1 MRGVGGVVVLEKKK
15 RMELLKYAKKN
26 NIPGINNKTTKDD
39 MLRKISE
46 YQILQKRDQ
55 IRNDLLDQ
63 LERNG
68 IVGEFYVDLINDYMA
83 MWDVKNK
90 LIADI
95 ETKGVSIRYQNGEN
109 QWGYKKNDSVGE
121 LQRTNNQMLRI
132 LDHLGL
138 KPSKADTEN
147 VDPTDLEM

>member
-1 MRGVGGVVVLEKKK
+1 MLNKMTRAD
-15 RMELLKYAKKN
+15 LLKYAKQN
-26 NIPGINNKTTKDD
+26 NIPDINNKMTKK
-39 MLRKISE
+39 KIE
-46 YQILQKRDQ
+46 EIIKKYELMQKRQQ
-55 IRNDLLDQ
+55 IQNDLLDQ

>member
-1 MRGVGGVVVLEKKK
+1 MLEKKK